1 MTHTIYLTPRAR
13 RNSQALGALLPTSDI
28 NLIPF
33 KLLTRSIAAVDKD
46 VSARGQNISRHVGKC
61 KPGDRHT
68 ISWRRLLGG
77 GRTVGLV
84 NHDAVFGD
92 VLELDIA
99 VSDVGDEAR
108 GSVIG
113 LDSGA

>member
-1 MTHTIYLTPRAR
+1 MTHTSIHLTPRAR
-13 RNSQALGALLPTSDI
+13 RNSQLGALLTTLDI
-28 NLIPF
+28 NLIPC
-33 KLLTRSIAAVDKD
+33 KSLARSIATVDKD
-46 VSARGQNISRHVGKC
+46 VGARGQNISRHVGKC

-68 ISWRRLLGG
+68 IGWRRVLR

-84 NHDAVFGD
+84 DLDAVFGD

-99 VSDVGDEAR
+99 VSDVGDDTR

-113 LDSGA
+113 LDAGA